1 MTTLS
6 LLPLIETVMQTSM
19 LIMTGLYFVF
29 SNTIMKSLIQHENGA
44 DVMVTI
50 NIVILNPLFMSLFI
64 VSGLSAFYFVAFS
77 NGAIRISGIVF
88 FVGTTL
94 VTIMKN
100 VPLNN
105 QLRDSIASSTR
116 DETWQ
121 VYLSKWVFW
130 NHIRSLSAITSGFLM
145 VL

>member
-6 LLPLIETVMQTSM
+6 LLPLIETGMKTSM
-19 LIMTGLYFVF
+19 LIMIGLYFIF
-29 SNTIMKSLIQHENGA
+29 SNTIMKSLTQHEDGA

-50 NIVILNPLFMSLFI
+50 NKVILNPLFMSLFI
-64 VSGLSAFYFVAFS
+64 VSGLSALYFVAFS

-88 FVGTTL
+88 FVGTTS
-94 VTIMKN
+94 VTMIKN

-105 QLRDSIASSTR
+105 QLRDSNKGVSRNTI
-116 DETWQ
+116 WQ
-121 VYLSKWVFW
+121 VYLSNWVFW

-145 VL
+145 VV

>member
-1 MTTLS
+1 MTTLP
-6 LLPLIETVMQTSM
+6 LWPLIETGMKTSM
-19 LIMTGLYFVF
+19 LIMIGLYFVF
-29 SNTIMKSLIQHENGA
+29 SNTIMKSLTQHENGA

-50 NIVILNPLFMSLFI
+50 NKVILNPLFMSLFI

-77 NGAIRISGIVF
+77 NGAIRISSIVF

-105 QLRDSIASSTR
+105 RLRDSIAGSTR
-116 DETWQ
+116 NEIWQ